1 MWLISAGCAAWM
13 AGVGQSIFSI
23 RAFSRVGKWLKHP
36 LDLWRV
42 SPLQLLRYAGYLS
55 VTAVM
60 LIGIASDIRIAREN
74 LYTTDLVNGQRTGV
88 TEIQPPEV
96 EAGLWLRSHAPPDS
110 VVMARYGSTVRHFGG
125 GKSVWF
131 PPISD
136 PGVLLE
142 GIVKH
147 SVDYVVVVKR
157 GEPYYLPDDDYCFD
171 RLLAAYRK
179 NFRLVL
185 QRDNL
190 RIFKVEPSTN

>member
-1 MWLISAGCAAWM
+1 ML
-13 AGVGQSIFSI
+13 
-23 RAFSRVGKWLKHP
+23 
-36 LDLWRV
+36 
-42 SPLQLLRYAGYLS
+42 
-55 VTAVM
+55 
-60 LIGIASDIRIAREN
+60 LIGFASDIRIAREN
-74 LYTTDLVNGQRTGV
+74 LNTTDPVNAQRTGV

-96 EAGLWLRSHAPPDS
+96 EAGLWVRSHAPPDS
-110 VVMARYGSTVRHFGG
+110 VVMARYWPTVRHYAGG
-125 GKSVWF
+125 QSVWF

-147 SVDYVVVVKR
+147 SVDYVVVVKH

-171 RLLAAYRK
+171 RLLAAHTE

-190 RIFKVEPSTN
+190 RIFKVESPTN